1 MTPKLLLPLLCLTLF
16 CACGDAEIGNS
27 KDVNPETVYIKY
39 RVTYNEN
46 EPMVTLRAQFAFAGP
61 NGTTLVL
68 NNPAKV
74 ELDGDSIHV
83 DSTAGEGAFYEVQ
96 KPAATFT
103 GNHTLVFTGN
113 NGVKYT
119 QPFVFSPVQLTST
132 IPAAIGRDGFPLT
145 FSGLAP
151 TDSLNI
157 RIKDTSSSGTELDTM
172 LYVAN
177 NQTVV
182 SRAMLAKLKPGPL
195 TIKIAGITPQ
205 PMPNTTK
212 EGGEFTVWYVL
223 NDRKTVLAK

>member
-39 RVTYNEN
+39 RVTYSEN
-46 EPMVTLRAQFAFAGP
+46 EPMVTLRAQFTFAGP

-74 ELDGDSIHV
+74 QLDGDSIPV
-83 DSTAGEGAFYEVQ
+83 DSTAADGAFYEVQ
-96 KPAATFT
+96 KPAASFA

-113 NGVKYT
+113 NVVKYS
-119 QPFVFSPVQLTST
+119 QPFVFSPVQLTSI
-132 IPAAIGRDGFPLT
+132 IPATIGRHDLPLT

-151 TDSLNI
+151 ADSLNI
-157 RIKDTSSSGTELDTM
+157 QIKDTSSGVGLDTV
-172 LYVAN
+172 LYAYN

-195 TIKIAGITPQ
+195 TIQIHGIAPQ
-205 PMPNTTK
+205 PMPNTTR
-212 EGGEFTVWYVL
+212 EGGEFAVWYVL